1 MKGLPVLWVLFASF
15 CTAAA
20 IVLTIRWLYRRAA
33 QPRRRPLR
41 EILAN
46 LEHARPTRR
55 VRAAGELSERT
66 GAEAREAVDAL
77 LRRLSDPEPEV
88 RAVVV
93 DTLGKL
99 EDPRASE
106 PLRERLHDDSTE
118 VRGLTVS
125 ALVSLRD
132 FAALPEI
139 IRLLDDE
146 DWTIRAWTA
155 SEMVRLGREEALET
169 LLAARNREVWRAHLR
184 LCDSA
189 PRVVDERAVSPL
201 LIEMRKAKEMG
212 IRVEAMLALA
222 SFGYIPDEEAR
233 LVENLVA
240 STEEEHPNL
249 RFQAIAMLGTMEMR
263 RIEPYQQAQRILER
277 LAVRDENAL
286 VRAAARHS
294 LKNFTIVRERTIR
307 SLPPPEAM
315 PAVSPVRVEMQSLDM
330 LTSNLK
336 NTALPMRWR
345 YVHAL
350 AATRHPKAVVPL
362 IEATHDKEWRVRA
375 AAARGLGLLVGVGET
390 DVRPTL
396 ERAAIE
402 DEHFSVRETAEL
414 ALARITPTST
424 PRSR

>member
-20 IVLTIRWLYRRAA
+20 IVLTVRWLYRRAA
-33 QPRRRPLR
+33 KPRRRPLQ
-41 EILAN
+41 EL
-46 LEHARPTRR
+46 LQSLDHERPTRR
-55 VRAAGELSERT
+55 MRAAGELAERS
-66 GAEAREAVDAL
+66 GPEAREAVDAL
-77 LRRLSDPEPEV
+77 LKRLSDPEPEV

-93 DTLGKL
+93 DSLGKL

-125 ALVSLRD
+125 ALVSLKD

-139 IRLLDDE
+139 IRLLDDD

-169 LLAARNREVWRAHLR
+169 LLAARTREVWRAHLR
-184 LCDSA
+184 LCDA
-189 PRVVDERAVSPL
+189 ALRVVDERAVSPL
-201 LIEMRKAKEMG
+201 LIDMRKAKELG
-212 IRVEAMLALA
+212 VRVEAMLALA
-222 SFGYIPDEEAR
+222 SFGYIPDEEPR

-249 RFQAIAMLGTMEMR
+249 RFHAVAMLGTMEMR
-263 RIEPYQQAQRILER
+263 RLEPYQQAQRVLER
-277 LAVRDENAL
+277 LAARDENAL
-286 VRAAARHS
+286 VRAAARHG
-294 LKNFTIVRERTIR
+294 LKNFTIARERTIR
-307 SLPPPEAM
+307 ALPPP
-315 PAVSPVRVEMQSLDM
+315 PLPKTVSPVRVEMQDLDT
-330 LTSNLK
+330 LTANLK
-336 NTALPMRWR
+336 NAELPMRWR

-362 IEATHDKEWRVRA
+362 VEATHDKEWRVRA
-375 AAARGLGLLVGVGET
+375 AAARGLGLLVGVSET

-424 PRSR
+424 SPLR

>member
-1 MKGLPVLWVLFASF
+1 MQGIPVLWALFASF
-15 CTAAA
+15 CVAAA
-20 IVLTIRWLYRRAA
+20 IVWAVRSFYRGATKS
-33 QPRRRPLR
+33 RRRPLA
-41 EILAN
+41 EILNN
-46 LEHARPTRR
+46 LDHVRATRR
-55 VRAAGELSERT
+55 MRAAGDLAERT
-66 GAEAREAVDAL
+66 GGEAREAVDAL

-93 DTLGKL
+93 DSLGRL

-106 PLRERLHDDSTE
+106 PLRERLRDDSTE

-125 ALVSLRD
+125 ALVSLKD

-139 IRLLDDE
+139 VRLLDDE
-146 DWTIRAWTA
+146 DWTMRAWTA

-184 LCDSA
+184 LCDA
-189 PRVVDERAVSPL
+189 ALRVVDERAVSPL
-201 LIEMRKAKEMG
+201 LVDLRKAKELG
-212 IRVEAMLALA
+212 VRVEAMLALA

-249 RFQAIAMLGTMEMR
+249 RFQAVAMLGAMEMR
-263 RIEPYQQAQRILER
+263 RIEPYQQAQRVLER

-286 VRAAARHS
+286 VRAAARHG
-294 LKNFTIVRERTIR
+294 LKNFTIAREQTVRATAAPA
-307 SLPPPEAM
+307 PPAS
-315 PAVSPVRVEMQSLDM
+315 VSPVRVEMQDLATLVANLRSLD
-330 LTSNLK
+330 S
-336 NTALPMRWR
+336 PMRWR

-350 AATRHPKAVVPL
+350 AATRHPKAVAPL
-362 IEATHDKEWRVRA
+362 VDATHDKEWRVRA
-375 AAARGLGLLVGVGET
+375 AAARGLGFLVGIGGA

-402 DEHFSVRETAEL
+402 DDHFSVRETAEL
-414 ALARITPTST
+414 SLARIAPSSTSSL
-424 PRSR
+424 R

>member
-1 MKGLPVLWVLFASF
+1 MKGVPILWVLFASF

-20 IVLTIRWLYRRAA
+20 IVLTVRWLYRRTTTR
-33 QPRRRPLR
+33 RRRPLQ
-41 EILAN
+41 EILRN
-46 LEHARPTRR
+46 LEHTRATRR
-55 VRAAGELSERT
+55 VRAAGDLAERD
-66 GAEAREAVDAL
+66 GDEAKEAVDAL

-93 DTLGKL
+93 DSLGKL

-106 PLRERLHDDSTE
+106 PLRERLQDEATE

-125 ALVSLRD
+125 ALVSLKD

-139 IRLLDDE
+139 VRLLDDE

-184 LCDSA
+184 LCDTA
-189 PRVVDERAVSPL
+189 LRVVDERAVSPL
-201 LIEMRKAKEMG
+201 LIEMRKGKELG
-212 IRVEAMLALA
+212 VRVESMLALA

-240 STEEEHPNL
+240 STEETHPNL
-249 RFQAIAMLGTMEMR
+249 RFQAVAMLATMEMR
-263 RIEPYQQAQRILER
+263 RIEPYQQAHRILER

-286 VRAAARHS
+286 VRAAARHG
-294 LKNFTIVRERTIR
+294 LKAFTIAREQTIR
-307 SLPPPEAM
+307 STVVPPASTS
-315 PAVSPVRVEMQSLDM
+315 VSPVRVEMQDLAT
-330 LTSNLK
+330 LTDNLK
-336 NTALPMRWR
+336 NATLPMRWR

-350 AATRHPKAVVPL
+350 AATRHPKAIPPL
-362 IEATHDKEWRVRA
+362 VEATHDQEWRVRA
-375 AAARGLGLLVGVGET
+375 AAARGLGLLVGVGDT

-414 ALARITPTST
+414 SLARIAPSSTSSF
-424 PRSR
+424 R

>member
-1 MKGLPVLWVLFASF
+1 MKGLPVLWALFASF
-15 CTAAA
+15 CTAAV
-20 IVLTIRWLYRRAA
+20 IVLTVRWLYRRAA
-33 QPRRRPLR
+33 RPRRRPLR
-41 EILAN
+41 ELLRN
-46 LEHARPTRR
+46 LEHKRPTRR
-55 VRAAGELSERT
+55 VRAASELAECSGSE
-66 GAEAREAVDAL
+66 AKEAVDAL
-77 LRRLSDPEPEV
+77 LKRLSDPEPEV

-93 DTLGKL
+93 DSLGKL
-99 EDPRASE
+99 DDPRASE
-106 PLRERLHDDSTE
+106 PLRERLHDDSAE

-125 ALVSLRD
+125 ALVSLKD

-184 LCDSA
+184 LCDAAS
-189 PRVVDERAVSPL
+189 RVVDERAVSPL
-201 LIEMRKAKEMG
+201 LVDMRKAKEPG
-212 IRVEAMLALA
+212 VRVEAMLALA

-249 RFQAIAMLGTMEMR
+249 RFHAVAMLGTMEMR
-263 RIEPYQQAQRILER
+263 RIEPYQQAQRVLER
-277 LAVRDENAL
+277 LAVRDDNAL

-294 LKNFTIVRERTIR
+294 LKNFTIARERTIR
-307 SLPPPEAM
+307 ALPPP
-315 PAVSPVRVEMQSLDM
+315 PAAKAVAPVRVEMQDLAT
-330 LTSNLK
+330 LTANLK
-336 NTALPMRWR
+336 NTELPMRWR

-350 AATRHPKAVVPL
+350 AATRHPKAVIPL
-362 IEATHDKEWRVRA
+362 AEATHDKEWRVRA
-375 AAARGLGLLVGVGET
+375 AAARGLGLLVGVSEM

-424 PRSR
+424 SNLR

>member
-1 MKGLPVLWVLFASF
+1 MKGIPVLWALFASF

-41 EILAN
+41 EILKN

-55 VRAAGELSERT
+55 VRAASELAERT
-66 GAEAREAVDAL
+66 GVEAKEAVDAL
-77 LRRLSDPEPEV
+77 LRHLSDPEPEV

-93 DTLGKL
+93 DALGKL
-99 EDPRASE
+99 DDPRANE
-106 PLRERLHDDSTE
+106 PLRERLYDDSTE

-125 ALVSLRD
+125 ALVSLKD

-155 SEMVRLGREEALET
+155 SEMVRLGREEVLET

-201 LIEMRKAKEMG
+201 LIEMRKAKEVG

-249 RFQAIAMLGTMEMR
+249 RFQAVAMLSTMEMR
-263 RIEPYQQAQRILER
+263 RLEPYQQAQRVLER

-286 VRAAARHS
+286 VRAAARHG
-294 LKNFTIVRERTIR
+294 LKNFTIARERMIR
-307 SLPPPEAM
+307 SLPPPEAT
-315 PAVSPVRVEMQSLDM
+315 PAVPTVRVEMQSFDM
-330 LTSNLK
+330 LLANLK

-350 AATRHPKAVVPL
+350 AAMRHPKVVVPL

-375 AAARGLGLLVGVGET
+375 AAARGLGLLVGIGET

-424 PRSR
+424 PRFR

>member
-1 MKGLPVLWVLFASF
+1 MKGLPVLWVLLASF

-20 IVLTIRWLYRRAA
+20 IVLTVRWLYRRAA
-33 QPRRRPLR
+33 RPRRRPLR

-46 LEHARPTRR
+46 LDHARPTRR

-99 EDPRASE
+99 DDPRASE
-106 PLRERLHDDSTE
+106 LLR
-118 VRGLTVS
+118 V
-125 ALVSLRD
+125 VSLKD

-139 IRLLDDE
+139 VRLLDDE